1 MIFTQKYAIKKKI
14 QESDKTFPLAY
25 NAECFANQY
34 LKDERAG
41 QF

>member
-1 MIFTQKYAIKKKI
+1 MPLKKI
-14 QESDKTFPLAY
+14 QESDKTFSLALAY
-25 NAECFANQY
+25 NAECFTYQY